1 MATHQSIIAREKMK
15 GMHTNANSS
24 MVASS
29 QQSSSSYSSNINK
42 ASSSSSTTARY
53 NVDDSR
59 NYARGEDSSR
69 YYGEEG
75 HQQRQGDEMD
85 RDLEI
90 QSIPDNSYSPASEQ
104 PPAQAAPRQLTQQT
118 KPASTSRKGNVRI
131 VGGKLFH
138 VPDDVEGP
146 ISIQYIGD
154 HPDLGPRGYHVASST
169 SLPVGKP
176 RHGTAADG
184 TRMHFIA

>member
-69 YYGEEG
+69 YYEIE
-75 HQQRQGDEMD
+75 
-85 RDLEI
+85 RDLEM
-90 QSIPDNSYSPASEQ
+90 QAIPDNAYSPASEQ

-118 KPASTSRKGNVRI
+118 KPTSTSRKGNVRI